1 MRTSHIF
8 SAVGSRQSRWQS
20 DGDQNEKAE
29 QKKKKGGGL
38 GGVQE
43 PCRRRLQ
50 NKQSRNRWPALR
62 QWATRISCDGY
73 LAAGAA
79 PLPKPLQTEWAWTP
93 SWDGGLADS
102 CREAETLNAAWRC
115 TLCARAGTTRRT
127 YRSVKWGSLKE
138 RERVRTSSCE
148 RSHDDEGPDS
158 WFSSSTLPFL
168 TNRPSKKKGKQS
180 KAHTCTALDKR
191 LSYEWVWGC
200 GRIINRQPSVSGP
213 LWNSQ
218 SEVGIFSNI
227 RHSTDLPV
235 CAESRA
241 AFLCVGIIWALNPHC
256 KQKGYGT
263 GEGGNSLKV
272 QNNGHI
278 QLGIFIEITAKIKCI
293 FFFLRYFLFLFYAMA
308 NEAGWESSQKSKW
321 GSSWILLA
329 LYYE

>member
-1 MRTSHIF
+1 MI
-8 SAVGSRQSRWQS
+8 
-20 DGDQNEKAE
+20 E
-29 QKKKKGGGL
+29 
-38 GGVQE
+38 
-43 PCRRRLQ
+43 
-50 NKQSRNRWPALR
+50 
-62 QWATRISCDGY
+62 
-73 LAAGAA
+73 
-79 PLPKPLQTEWAWTP
+79 
-93 SWDGGLADS
+93 
-102 CREAETLNAAWRC
+102 
-115 TLCARAGTTRRT
+115 RAC
-127 YRSVKWGSLKE
+127 
-138 RERVRTSSCE
+138 VRTSSFE

-168 TNRPSKKKGKQS
+168 TNRLSLKKKGKQS

-227 RHSTDLPV
+227 RRSTDLPV
-235 CAESRA
+235 CAESRCA

-263 GEGGNSLKV
+263 GEGGNSVKV

-293 FFFLRYFLFLFYAMA
+293 FFLKVFSVLVLRYVKWSWFSIRKQVERAA
-308 NEAGWESSQKSKW
+308 KKVNEEVVE
-321 GSSWILLA
+321 
-329 LYYE
+329 YY